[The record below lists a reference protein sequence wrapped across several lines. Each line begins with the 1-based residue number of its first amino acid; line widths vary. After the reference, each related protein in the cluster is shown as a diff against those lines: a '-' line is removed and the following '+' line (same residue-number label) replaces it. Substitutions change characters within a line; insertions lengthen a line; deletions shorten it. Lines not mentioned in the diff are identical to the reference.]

1 MILYLDT
8 SAMVKLYAREFGT
21 DEVKSAVTHAD
32 LVAASLVAYTETRAA
47 LARKH
52 RTGNFSRDMLHQHK
66 REFEYDWAR
75 LYHLP
80 VDGSAVRKA
89 GEMAE
94 NYGLRGF
101 DALHLAC
108 ADSLQES
115 LVSPVTFASFD
126 RDLNVAAA
134 RLGLLR
140 LLDL

>member
-8 SAMVKLYAREFGT
+8 SAMVKLYATQRGT
-21 DEVKSAVTHAD
+21 DEVKIAVRQAD

-52 RTGNFSRDMLHQHK
+52 PTGNFSRDMLQEHK

-80 VDGSAVRKA
+80 VDGPAVRKA
-89 GEMAE
+89 GEIAE
-94 NYGLRGF
+94 SYGLRGF
-101 DALHLAC
+101 DALHLAS
-108 ADSLQES
+108 ADWLQES
-115 LVSPVTFASFD
+115 LARPVTFASFD